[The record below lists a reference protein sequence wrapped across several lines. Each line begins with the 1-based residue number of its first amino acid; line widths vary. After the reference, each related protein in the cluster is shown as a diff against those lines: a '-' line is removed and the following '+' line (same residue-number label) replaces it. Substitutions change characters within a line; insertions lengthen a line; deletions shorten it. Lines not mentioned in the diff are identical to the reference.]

1 MRRLEYHGRI
11 PFMPAVTI
19 TPRDWER
26 LKPLLEQALEL
37 EGDRRAAWMEGLRG
51 DHADVLPLLER
62 MVLVHDRA
70 ERAHELETVPKLAP
84 PPTSFAEGQAVGPFR
99 LLRRLGSGGMGE
111 VWLAA
116 QVDGRVDRQVA
127 LKLPTVL
134 GAGDIRAARFRR
146 ERDILA
152 RLVHPNIARLYDAG
166 ADDSGQPY
174 LALEH
179 VEGETLD
186 AYVARAGL
194 SIAARLALF
203 RQILAAVAHAHSHL
217 VVHRDLKPANILID
231 REGQVKLLDFGIAR
245 LLEGSEEG
253 EHGGRDLTRIGG
265 RVLTM
270 RYAAPEQVVE
280 GTIVTATDVYSLG
293 VVLHELLAGAS
304 PYRAVRESR
313 PLTEH
318 ALATEDVALPS
329 SLAPVLSGDLDA
341 ILLKALR
348 RDPAER
354 YPTVEAFDDDIRR
367 FLEHRPVRARAG
379 TWRYLAGR
387 FLRRNRLPI
396 AVAATVI
403 VALAIGLVMA
413 ERERRVAVAERARA
427 QKHFDSVRKLA
438 NTFIFDVHGELSEV
452 PGALKAR
459 AILMKTSLEYL
470 DALAAEAGA
479 DPGLQFELAA
489 AYRRIATVQGQ
500 PGASN
505 LGDLPA
511 AARNYEKSKALLLEV
526 DRARPTD
533 LAALREHAI
542 LSFQLARVYGVQANP
557 RWQAE
562 SAATVELAAR
572 AAALP
577 GADVRD
583 KARVAGV
590 MGAQAQI
597 TMMFVGQSPEV
608 EALAE
613 KAIAMLEALAKEA
626 PGHRVVRGNL
636 AASYRT
642 AAEVLTGDRWTV
654 ESALR
659 AAAYRRKALDMVA
672 ELRREFPNDQRYRST
687 EVENL
692 AGLANDRLLAGQV
705 READAAA
712 AQAREAMRS
721 ALAAEP
727 DNVDIAHTAV
737 NLLALSSIIARQAG
751 DHTRAVAEAREALAL
766 DAKRPAESRGSTEAR
781 SNGARAQFALGAALL
796 ASAQRPGEPAAK
808 RVAMLREARPLLADA
823 LRFVGTARAEKL
835 GVIDEREV
843 RDREQALRDCEEA
856 LRRYKVS

>member
-1 MRRLEYHGRI
+1 
-11 PFMPAVTI
+11 MPAVKI

-26 LKPLLEQALEL
+26 LKPLFEQALEL
-37 EGDRRAAWMEGLRG
+37 ASDRRAAWMQGLHG
-51 DHADVLPLLER
+51 DQADLLPLLER
-62 MVLVHDRA
+62 MVRIHEGA
-70 ERAHELETVPKLAP
+70 ERARELETVPKLAP
-84 PPTSFAEGQAVGPFR
+84 SPASFAEGQAVGPFR
-99 LLRRLGSGGMGE
+99 LLRRLGRGGMGE

-179 VEGETLD
+179 VEGDTLD
-186 AYVARAGL
+186 AHVARAGL

-203 RQILAAVAHAHSHL
+203 RQILAAVAHAHRHL

-231 REGQVKLLDFGIAR
+231 GEGQVKLLDFGIAR
-245 LLEGSEEG
+245 LLEGGEEG
-253 EHGGRDLTRIGG
+253 EHGARDLTRIGG

-280 GTIVTATDVYSLG
+280 GTITTATDVYSLG

-329 SLAPVLSGDLDA
+329 GLAPALSGDLDA

-387 FLRRNRLPI
+387 FLRRNRLAI
-396 AVAATVI
+396 AAAATV
-403 VALAIGLVMA
+403 VAALAIGLVMA

-505 LGDLPA
+505 LGDLNA
-511 AARNYEKSKALLLEV
+511 AAGNYEKSKALLLEV
-526 DRARPTD
+526 ERARPAD
-533 LAALREHAI
+533 LAALREHVI
-542 LSFQLARVYGVQANP
+542 LSFQLARVYAERVDA
-557 RWQAE
+557 RWRPE
-562 SAATVELAAR
+562 SAATVELAER
-572 AAALP
+572 VAALP
-577 GADVRD
+577 GADLRD
-583 KARVAGV
+583 KVRVPGA
-590 MGAQAQI
+590 MAAQAQMI
-597 TMMFVGQSPEV
+597 MILVGQSPEV
-608 EALAE
+608 EALSE
-613 KAIAMLEALAKEA
+613 KSVAMLEVLARQA
-626 PGHRVVRGNL
+626 PGDRIVRGNL

-642 AAEVLTGDRWTV
+642 AAEILTGDRWTR

-659 AAAYRRKALDMVA
+659 AAAYRRKALDLLG
-672 ELRREFPNDQRYRST
+672 ELRREYPNDQRYRST

-692 AGLANDRLLAGQV
+692 AGLANDRLLAGQL

-712 AQAREAMRS
+712 AQARAAMRS
-721 ALAAEP
+721 ALASEP
-727 DNVDIAHTAV
+727 DNADIAHTAMSV
-737 NLLALSSIIARQAG
+737 LALSSIVARQAG
-751 DHTRAVAEAREALAL
+751 DATRAVAEARESLAF
-766 DAKRPAESRGSTEAR
+766 DAKQPAESRDSR
-781 SNGARAQFALGAALL
+781 GARNLRAQVQFALGTALL
-796 ASAQRPGEPAAK
+796 ASAQSPGEPAAR
-808 RVAMLREARPLLADA
+808 RVAMLREAQPHLADA
-823 LRFVGTARAEKL
+823 LRFVETARAEKL
-835 GVIDEREV
+835 GVMDEREV
-843 RDREQALRDCEEA
+843 REREQALRDCEEA

>member
-1 MRRLEYHGRI
+1 
-11 PFMPAVTI
+11 MPAVKI

-26 LKPLLEQALEL
+26 LKPLFERALEL
-37 EGDRRAAWMEGLRG
+37 ASDRRAAWMQGLHG
-51 DHADVLPLLER
+51 DQADLLPLLER
-62 MVLVHDRA
+62 MVRIHEGADRA
-70 ERAHELETVPKLAP
+70 RELETVPKLAP
-84 PPTSFAEGQAVGPFR
+84 SPASFAEGQAVGPFR
-99 LLRRLGSGGMGE
+99 LLRRLGRGGMGE

-179 VEGETLD
+179 VEGDTLD
-186 AYVARAGL
+186 AHVARAGL

-203 RQILAAVAHAHSHL
+203 RQILAAVAHAHRHL

-231 REGQVKLLDFGIAR
+231 GEGQVKLLDFGIAR
-245 LLEGSEEG
+245 LLEGGEEG
-253 EHGGRDLTRIGG
+253 EHGARDLTRIGG

-280 GTIVTATDVYSLG
+280 GTITTATDVYSLG

-329 SLAPVLSGDLDA
+329 GLAPALSGDLDA

-387 FLRRNRLPI
+387 FLRRNRLAI
-396 AVAATVI
+396 AAAATV
-403 VALAIGLVMA
+403 VAALAIGLVMA

-505 LGDLPA
+505 LGDLNA
-511 AARNYEKSKALLLEV
+511 AAGNYEKSKALLLEV
-526 DRARPTD
+526 ERARPAD
-533 LAALREHAI
+533 LAALREHVI
-542 LSFQLARVYGVQANP
+542 LSFQLARVYAERVDP
-557 RWQAE
+557 RWRPE
-562 SAATVELAAR
+562 SAATVELAER
-572 AAALP
+572 VAALP
-577 GADVRD
+577 GADLRD
-583 KARVAGV
+583 KVRVPGA
-590 MGAQAQI
+590 MAAQAQMI
-597 TMMFVGQSPEV
+597 MILVGQSPEV
-608 EALAE
+608 EALSE
-613 KAIAMLEALAKEA
+613 KSVAMLEVLARQA
-626 PGHRVVRGNL
+626 PGDRIVRGNL

-642 AAEVLTGDRWTV
+642 AAEILTGDRWTR

-659 AAAYRRKALDMVA
+659 AAAYRRKALDLLG
-672 ELRREFPNDQRYRST
+672 ELRREYPNDQRYRST

-692 AGLANDRLLAGQV
+692 AGLANDRLLAGQL

-712 AQAREAMRS
+712 AQARAAMRS
-721 ALAAEP
+721 ALASEP
-727 DNVDIAHTAV
+727 DNADIAHTAMSV
-737 NLLALSSIIARQAG
+737 LALSSIVARQAG
-751 DHTRAVAEAREALAL
+751 DATRAVAEARESLAF
-766 DAKRPAESRGSTEAR
+766 DAKQPAESRDSR
-781 SNGARAQFALGAALL
+781 GARNLRAQVQFALGTALL
-796 ASAQRPGEPAAK
+796 ASAQSPGEPAAR
-808 RVAMLREARPLLADA
+808 RVAMLREAQPHLADA
-823 LRFVGTARAEKL
+823 LRFVETARAEKL
-835 GVIDEREV
+835 GVMDEREV
-843 RDREQALRDCEEA
+843 REREQALRDCEEA

>member
-1 MRRLEYHGRI
+1 
-11 PFMPAVTI
+11 MPAVKI

-26 LKPLLEQALEL
+26 LKPLFERALEL
-37 EGDRRAAWMEGLRG
+37 ASDRRAAWMQGLHG
-51 DHADVLPLLER
+51 DQADLLPLLER
-62 MVLVHDRA
+62 MVRIHEGA
-70 ERAHELETVPKLAP
+70 ERARELETVPKLAP
-84 PPTSFAEGQAVGPFR
+84 SPASFAEGQAVGPFR
-99 LLRRLGSGGMGE
+99 LLRRLGRGGMGE

-179 VEGETLD
+179 VEGDTLD
-186 AYVARAGL
+186 AHVARAGL

-203 RQILAAVAHAHSHL
+203 RQILAAVAHAHRHL

-231 REGQVKLLDFGIAR
+231 GEGQVKLLDFGIAR
-245 LLEGSEEG
+245 LLEGGEEG
-253 EHGGRDLTRIGG
+253 EHGARDLTRIGG

-280 GTIVTATDVYSLG
+280 GTITTATDVYSLG

-329 SLAPVLSGDLDA
+329 GLAPALSGDLDA

-387 FLRRNRLPI
+387 FLRRNRLAI
-396 AVAATVI
+396 AAAATV
-403 VALAIGLVMA
+403 VAALAIGLVMA

-505 LGDLPA
+505 LGDLNA
-511 AARNYEKSKALLLEV
+511 AAGNYEKSKALLLEV
-526 DRARPTD
+526 ERARPAD
-533 LAALREHAI
+533 LAALREHVI
-542 LSFQLARVYGVQANP
+542 LSFQLARVYAERVDP
-557 RWQAE
+557 RWRPE
-562 SAATVELAAR
+562 SAATVELAER
-572 AAALP
+572 VAALP
-577 GADVRD
+577 GADLRD
-583 KARVAGV
+583 KVRVPGA
-590 MGAQAQI
+590 MAAQAQMI
-597 TMMFVGQSPEV
+597 MILVGQSPEV
-608 EALAE
+608 EALSE
-613 KAIAMLEALAKEA
+613 KSVAMLEVLARQA
-626 PGHRVVRGNL
+626 PGDRIVRGNL

-642 AAEVLTGDRWTV
+642 AAEILTGDRWTR

-659 AAAYRRKALDMVA
+659 AAAYRRKALDLLG
-672 ELRREFPNDQRYRST
+672 ELRREYPNDQRYRST

-692 AGLANDRLLAGQV
+692 AGLANDRLLAGQL

-712 AQAREAMRS
+712 AQARAAMRS
-721 ALAAEP
+721 ALASEP
-727 DNVDIAHTAV
+727 DNADIAHTAMSV
-737 NLLALSSIIARQAG
+737 LALSSIVARQAG
-751 DHTRAVAEAREALAL
+751 DATRAVAEARESLAF
-766 DAKRPAESRGSTEAR
+766 DAKQPAESRDSR
-781 SNGARAQFALGAALL
+781 GARNLRAQVQFALGTALL
-796 ASAQRPGEPAAK
+796 ASAQSPGELAAR
-808 RVAMLREARPLLADA
+808 RVAMLREAQPHLADA
-823 LRFVGTARAEKL
+823 LRFVETARAEKL
-835 GVIDEREV
+835 GVMDEREV
-843 RDREQALRDCEEA
+843 REREQALRDCEEA